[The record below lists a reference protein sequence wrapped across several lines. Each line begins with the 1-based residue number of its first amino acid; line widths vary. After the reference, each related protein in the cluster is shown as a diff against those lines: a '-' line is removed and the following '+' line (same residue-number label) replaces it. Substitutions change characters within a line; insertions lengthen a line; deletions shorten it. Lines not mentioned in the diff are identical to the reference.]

1 MAFSIRSS
9 RETLDHCEL
18 CQFWDA
24 VSANGE
30 EGLRSPKDIKYELHE
45 LWIDGSGTFTIQ
57 GTTGYYDGF
66 FNTHWTQV
74 CAEVSPNNR
83 QWVREHI
90 DWDWLRDW
98 LRQLPEPGISDI
110 NFSLSEDLQDFRV
123 IDVLSNC
130 VIHIP
135 PNSQYLALSYVWG
148 SDSKDHIRCLSSNV
162 STLSQ
167 PGALRASN
175 LPRTI
180 SDAILVCQNLGYR
193 FLWADRLCIMQDDSP
208 ESLSKQLNQMA
219 NIYNRAAL
227 TLVAATGV
235 SATHGLAGV
244 SHARDARQKVCKYG
258 KNFELTNPTPLL
270 EDFLPESKWWTRG
283 WTYQEYIASKRLLFF
298 TNYGLRLQNNRTSD
312 KIFAEGFS
320 GIGRMQSPELDF
332 DLIEG
337 YTRKDLT
344 HDSDILHA
352 SSGFLRALYGH
363 RLSYGMP
370 WDDFD
375 RAILWTQNAFDRGL
389 RASTNTEVFP
399 TWSWISA
406 MSPISIPRAKHP
418 IFSLAYWG
426 VLNTGAPT
434 TIKVLSSKAAFQEHH
449 FQEHYIVAALSW
461 LYGCIDK
468 EPPSWLSVD
477 CTRVEYAERMKKQ
490 WSIPHSL
497 SWQDDFQRNGQV
509 FENIDRASLSNAASL
524 MVYTQKTSFELDW
537 RGQNLPNSGNPE
549 PGFRPL
555 LVRNNNNEIAGT
567 FELSDYSAQRLQLLD
582 QAHATFIAL
591 STSTYEYDLIPNYI
605 SGYFRH
611 LSVSA
616 FYGCPCSMNDEGA
629 HDDVQ
634 HSLECPEHADFR
646 SIKPTCSRSGGAT
659 VVLEGPRIPTTSVP
673 EKSEQDHDQAYSHHL
688 ARLSYHDINNE
699 LLHSRD
705 HPPFLWA
712 MLIAP
717 REASDLQLKVYE
729 RIAIGQI
736 YLKRWVES
744 SPVFEALVLV

>member
-1 MAFSIRSS
+1 MDRWKWDLYDPRDYWLLRRIFQYPLDSS
-9 RETLDHCEL
+9 
-18 CQFWDA
+18 
-24 VSANGE
+24 V
-30 EGLRSPKDIKYELHE
+30 
-45 LWIDGSGTFTIQ
+45 
-57 GTTGYYDGF
+57 
-66 FNTHWTQV
+66 
-74 CAEVSPNNR
+74 R

-352 SSGFLRALYGH
+352 SSGFLRALIIVWYAMG
-363 RLSYGMP
+363 RFRQGDTLDTERVRS
-370 WDDFD
+370 
-375 RAILWTQNAFDRGL
+375 RASSVDKYRGL
-389 RASTNTEVFP
+389 SHVVLDLGYEPYFDSEGETSNIQSCLLGCTKYWCSNYHKSSFFEGSFP
-399 TWSWISA
+399 
-406 MSPISIPRAKHP
+406 
-418 IFSLAYWG
+418 
-426 VLNTGAPT
+426 
-434 TIKVLSSKAAFQEHH
+434 
-449 FQEHYIVAALSW
+449 
-461 LYGCIDK
+461 
-468 EPPSWLSVD
+468 
-477 CTRVEYAERMKKQ
+477 
-490 WSIPHSL
+490 
-497 SWQDDFQRNGQV
+497 
-509 FENIDRASLSNAASL
+509 RASLPRTL
-524 MVYTQKTSFELDW
+524 YCG
-537 RGQNLPNSGNPE
+537 R
-549 PGFRPL
+549 
-555 LVRNNNNEIAGT
+555 
-567 FELSDYSAQRLQLLD
+567 
-582 QAHATFIAL
+582 
-591 STSTYEYDLIPNYI
+591 
-605 SGYFRH
+605 
-611 LSVSA
+611 
-616 FYGCPCSMNDEGA
+616 
-629 HDDVQ
+629 
-634 HSLECPEHADFR
+634 
-646 SIKPTCSRSGGAT
+646 T
-659 VVLEGPRIPTTSVP
+659 V
-673 EKSEQDHDQAYSHHL
+673 
-688 ARLSYHDINNE
+688 
-699 LLHSRD
+699 
-705 HPPFLWA
+705 
-712 MLIAP
+712 M
-717 REASDLQLKVYE
+717 
-729 RIAIGQI
+729 AIWL
-736 YLKRWVES
+736 Y
-744 SPVFEALVLV
+744 